1 MAGHLSE
8 LVVERDR
15 ELDGVR
21 ERLDAVEAEREQAVA
36 AVLAIGRHLEQI
48 RSQARGQATRIRM
61 RALRE
66 AAEID
71 TRAREAGERS
81 AGPTAG
87 ARGDA
92 AGVRGAHLAGAGDAA
107 GLAAAPNG
115 AAGDGVFDGLVHVD
129 IGPLS
134 DFSQLVRFE
143 DAASAIGAA
152 GEITIKRFSGG
163 RARVAMSLSEPVELL
178 RELEERCD
186 LELHVRRAGEDEI
199 VLDVGDE

>member
-8 LVVERDR
+8 FVVERDR

-71 TRAREAGERS
+71 ARAREAGDQV

-92 AGVRGAHLAGAGDAA
+92 GGERGARLAGAGDAA
-107 GLAAAPNG
+107 GLAAASNG

-143 DAASAIGAA
+143 DAAGGIGAA
-152 GEITIKRFSGG
+152 DEITIKRFSGG

-186 LELHVRRAGEDEI
+186 LEFHVRRAGDDEI
-199 VLDVGDE
+199 VLDVGGE